1 MNARQPIAKID
12 DLPGRTR
19 RTLKSARPS
28 LLALEARLMFD
39 GAAAVTEPAHAAEP
53 VAAPTPDTHV
63 DRPSDLA
70 ATNTTSEVPTS
81 SAPRAIAFVDTK
93 VFNWQSLVAQLPP
106 EVEVITLD
114 PARDELS
121 QIVSALSGRHDIS
134 ALHIISH
141 GEAGALILGGQ
152 KITSDTLLTRQ
163 ADLATIGKALGAD
176 GDILLYGCDI
186 GQGTIGQAFINA
198 IAGGGTLVS
207 FPVLMALGL
216 PPVAANV
223 TNTVALCPGYFGGVF
238 AQRKDFAA
246 QKKRLYTILP
256 LSMLGG
262 IAGGLI
268 LLNTGEKAFNG
279 IVPYL
284 ILLACVLLAIQVP
297 VKKWM
302 LSRTGKTHGKMA
314 KRAGAAT
321 LLILASLYGGYF
333 GAGVSV
339 IVIAILGLI
348 YDDSLTELNVLK
360 QAISFSI
367 NVSAAIYFSFTG
379 KVDWTFALIM
389 MVGAVSG
396 GVLGGRF
403 AGTIKPGL
411 LRWIVILTG
420 CTAALIYFLK

>member
-53 VAAPTPDTHV
+53 VAAPAPDTHV

-198 IAGGGTLVS
+198 IAGATAADVAASNDVTGAASVGGNWELEAQSGQIETKALAPERYAYDLINAAPTLTLSGTSTLTATAEDTPSIPLLVS
-207 FPVLMALGL
+207 
-216 PPVAANV
+216 
-223 TNTVALCPGYFGGVF
+223 
-238 AQRKDFAA
+238 D
-246 QKKRLYTILP
+246 
-256 LSMLGG
+256 
-262 IAGGLI
+262 
-268 LLNTGEKAFNG
+268 
-279 IVPYL
+279 
-284 ILLACVLLAIQVP
+284 LLA
-297 VKKWM
+297 
-302 LSRTGKTHGKMA
+302 
-314 KRAGAAT
+314 
-321 LLILASLYGGYF
+321 
-333 GAGVSV
+333 
-339 IVIAILGLI
+339 
-348 YDDSLTELNVLK
+348 
-360 QAISFSI
+360 
-367 NVSAAIYFSFTG
+367 
-379 KVDWTFALIM
+379 
-389 MVGAVSG
+389 
-396 GVLGGRF
+396 
-403 AGTIKPGL
+403 GTD
-411 LRWIVILTG
+411 
-420 CTAALIYFLK
+420 